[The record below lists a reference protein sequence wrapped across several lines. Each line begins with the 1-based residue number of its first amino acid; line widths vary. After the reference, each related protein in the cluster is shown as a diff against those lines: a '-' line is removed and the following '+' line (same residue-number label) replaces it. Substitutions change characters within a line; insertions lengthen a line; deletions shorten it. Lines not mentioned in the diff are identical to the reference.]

1 MKATLILSD
10 FQVPMSLG
18 WGEAERAQMQTVS
31 LDLEIIYASLPSGCE
46 TDQLDDTLCYD
57 ALTQAIKHRLVAQP
71 YRLIEHVAQVV
82 YDLIMQYL
90 HVGDYVRLCISKR
103 PPIDGLSQATFQLS
117 GEK

>member
-10 FQVPMSLG
+10 FQVPMNLG
-18 WGEAERAQMQTVS
+18 WGEAERAQTQTVS

-57 ALTQAIKHRLVAQP
+57 TLTQAIRHRLVAQS
-71 YRLIEHVAQVV
+71 YRLIEHVAQTT

-90 HVGDYVRLCISKR
+90 HAGDHIQLRIAKQ
-103 PPIDGLSQATFQLS
+103 PPVEGLSQAVFQLS